1 MARAKALV
9 SQGARIEGVP
19 GAKALIKLWEMDGM
33 VTKVEAA
40 NSQISLICKAGGEPE
55 KQSPSAGEVIQMPR
69 IVSTAG
75 KSAMASTKPGDEVVT
90 VYSQQTALNVKI
102 IR

>member
-1 MARAKALV
+1 
-9 SQGARIEGVP
+9 
-19 GAKALIKLWEMDGM
+19 
-33 VTKVEAA
+33 
-40 NSQISLICKAGGEPE
+40 
-55 KQSPSAGEVIQMPR
+55 MPR

-75 KSAMASTKPGDEVVT
+75 KAALASIKPGDEVIT